1 MRQAEVTLPSRLKMV
16 LRALTLRE
24 ESILA
29 STKGKRAEEALNQVL
44 AACCVE
50 ITDPGPYEN
59 LGTRPNW
66 MNMLQGDRFA
76 TMFELRMVTHD
87 EGHLYE
93 FRSQCP
99 YCRSLNTA
107 EANLREEFSVQSIS
121 DEMFAA
127 VKSKTP
133 FTGEVAG
140 KKVEFAPSFVRD
152 ITKGQKLRKKW
163 PERAMAVALCL
174 RLTSVEG
181 VPDHQIINWLDGEG
195 KGGFEGIT
203 SADAEVLRDLYDKYD
218 VGIDTEVELECPE
231 CRGTY
236 EIDLP
241 FDDSFWSPARG
252 ARKRKKERR
261 LGLASSE
268 EPQKETSS
276 DNDLS

>member
-1 MRQAEVTLPSRLKMV
+1 
-16 LRALTLRE
+16 
-24 ESILA
+24 
-29 STKGKRAEEALNQVL
+29 
-44 AACCVE
+44 
-50 ITDPGPYEN
+50 
-59 LGTRPNW
+59 

-195 KGGFEGIT
+195 KGPHEGL
-203 SADAEVLRDLYDKYD
+203 SADDVEDLQTAFYEVDCGVDR
-218 VGIDTEVELECPE
+218 EVEAECTNPNCGNVFE
-231 CRGTY
+231 FN
-236 EIDLP
+236 LP
-241 FDDSFWSPARG
+241 FDQMFSPMRVQNKKRRTRERAKMKAG
-252 ARKRKKERR
+252 AEQ
-261 LGLASSE
+261 AA
-268 EPQKETSS
+268 
-276 DNDLS
+276 D